1 MSAGRRP
8 HARAQPTQWL
18 FHNQN
23 FTDIL
28 IYSTI
33 NISNTPETN
42 SYYYTT
48 LYQEDGHVFECM
60 LMYIIRFLWYACR
73 LNNLIDTGIWSVI
86 VIFDLTVRAF
96 FSYFLKRQLSP
107 LEYTSCAMGD
117 FKNMHEMCNKTLRPT
132 ICKSDKVLSH
142 VRFEPATVA
151 TAWTTRLSGYYLS
164 IYLCK

>member
-96 FSYFLKRQLSP
+96 FFLFLK
-107 LEYTSCAMGD
+107 
-117 FKNMHEMCNKTLRPT
+117 KTT
-132 ICKSDKVLSH
+132 IVFGVHILCHGGLTLKTCMKCVTKHSDQQFVNQ
-142 VRFEPATVA
+142 
-151 TAWTTRLSGYYLS
+151 TR
-164 IYLCK
+164 CCPM